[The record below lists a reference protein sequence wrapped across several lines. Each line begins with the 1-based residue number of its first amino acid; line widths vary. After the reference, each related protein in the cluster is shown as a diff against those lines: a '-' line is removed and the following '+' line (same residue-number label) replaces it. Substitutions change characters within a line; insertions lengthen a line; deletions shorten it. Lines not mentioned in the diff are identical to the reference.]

1 MENNFK
7 LKKYQAIA
15 LIIIIMINKLILNVP
30 FYIVDL
36 VGNGAIV
43 NIVYISIID
52 FIGLLI
58 IIKLFEKFEGKDI
71 LDISEFV
78 GSTKLKSV
86 VGIMSIALLFSV
98 AFITIIDFSN
108 VLHTIYFSG
117 FPIIY
122 ILIFFIVG
130 ILIANLINF
139 QAISNV
145 ISFIAPFAIGSI
157 LITFF
162 ARIGDFDVTNLT
174 PIFGENYHTTFVTG
188 LLNTFSIYFIVYIYF
203 LKPLLQNETEFKKI
217 SIISYIISV
226 IMLLLTVVPI
236 LTLFN
241 TADGNEP
248 INSLFLLARQIEF
261 GNFIQ
266 RVDAIFILLWILS
279 IYAYLSFVIFLINR
293 IAKKITNISNEKML
307 SFSTCS
313 ILFGLA
319 LIPLNMSHIHF
330 IEDTIYRFMV
340 IGFIFGIGILLL
352 IWANIKYRKEKL
364 HDKK

>member
-7 LKKYQAIA
+7 LKKHQAIA

-52 FIGLLI
+52 LIGLLV
-58 IIKLFEKFEGKDI
+58 IIKLFEKFDGKDI

-78 GSTKLKSV
+78 GTSKLKAI
-86 VGIMSIALLFSV
+86 VGVLSIILLFSV

-108 VLHTIYFSG
+108 VLHTIYFSS
-117 FPIIY
+117 FPLIY
-122 ILIFFIVG
+122 ILIFFITG

-139 QAISNV
+139 RAISNI
-145 ISFIAPFAIGSI
+145 ISLIAPFAIISI

-162 ARIGDFDVTNLT
+162 ARIGDFDITNLT
-174 PIFGENYHTTFVTG
+174 PVLGENYHTTFVMG
-188 LLNTFSIYFIVYIYF
+188 LLNTFAMYFIVYIYF
-203 LKPLLQNETEFKKI
+203 LKPLLQNQTEFKKI

-226 IMLLLTVVPI
+226 IMILLTVVPI

-266 RVDAIFILLWILS
+266 RVDAIFIMLWILS

-293 IAKKITNISNEKML
+293 IIKKNISNEKML
-307 SFSTCS
+307 TFSTCS
-313 ILFGLA
+313 LLFGLA
-319 LIPLNMSHIHF
+319 LIPLYMSHIHF
-330 IEDTIYRFMV
+330 IEDTIYRYMV
-340 IGFIFGIGILLL
+340 IGFIFGLGIILL
-352 IWANIKYRKEKL
+352 IWANIKYRKVNSD
-364 HDKK
+364 DKK

>member
-30 FYIVDL
+30 FYMVDL

-43 NIVYISIID
+43 NIIYISIID

-58 IIKLFEKFEGKDI
+58 IVKLFEKFDGKDI

-78 GSTKLKSV
+78 GSSKLKAII
-86 VGIMSIALLFSV
+86 GILSIILLFAV

-108 VLHTIYFSG
+108 VLHTIYYSS
-117 FPIIY
+117 FPLIY
-122 ILIFFIVG
+122 ILILFITG

-139 QAISNV
+139 RAISNI
-145 ISFIAPFAIGSI
+145 ISLIAPFAIASI

-162 ARIGDFDVTNLT
+162 ARIGDFDTTNLT
-174 PIFGENYHTTFVTG
+174 PILGENYHTTFVIG
-188 LLNTFSIYFIVYIYF
+188 LLNTFAMYFIVYIYF
-203 LKPLLQNETEFKKI
+203 LKPLLENQTEFKKI
-217 SIISYIISV
+217 SVISYIISV
-226 IMLLLTVVPI
+226 IMILLTVVPI

-241 TADGNEP
+241 TAEGNEP

-266 RVDAIFILLWILS
+266 RVDAIFIMLWILS

-293 IAKKITNISNEKML
+293 IIKKVIKVSNEKML

-319 LIPLNMSHIHF
+319 LLPLNMSHIHF
-330 IEDTIYRFMV
+330 IEDIIYRYMV
-340 IGFIFGIGILLL
+340 IGFSFGIGIILL
-352 IWANIKYRKEKL
+352 IWANIKYRKVNSD
-364 HDKK
+364 DKK

>member
-43 NIVYISIID
+43 NIIYISIID

-78 GSTKLKSV
+78 GTSKLKV
-86 VGIMSIALLFSV
+86 VIGILSIALLFSV

-145 ISFIAPFAIGSI
+145 ISFIAPFAIASI

-174 PIFGENYHTTFVTG
+174 PILGENYHTTFVMG
-188 LLNTFSIYFIVYIYF
+188 LLNTFAMYFIVYIYF

-293 IAKKITNISNEKML
+293 IIKKITNISNEKML

-330 IEDTIYRFMV
+330 IEDTVYRFMV

-352 IWANIKYRKEKL
+352 IWANIKYRKENL

>member
-15 LIIIIMINKLILNVP
+15 LIIIVMINKLILNVP

-43 NIVYISIID
+43 NLIYISIID

-58 IIKLFEKFEGKDI
+58 IIKLFEKFDGKDI

-78 GSTKLKSV
+78 GTSKLKII
-86 VGIMSIALLFSV
+86 VGLISIALLFTV

-108 VLHTIYFSG
+108 VLHTIYFSS
-117 FPIIY
+117 FPLIY
-122 ILIFFIVG
+122 ILIFFIAG

-139 QAISNV
+139 HAISNI
-145 ISFIAPFAIGSI
+145 ISLIAPFAIASI

-162 ARIGDFDVTNLT
+162 ARTGDFDVTNLT
-174 PIFGENYHTTFVTG
+174 PVLGENYQSTFVLG
-188 LLNTFSIYFIVYIYF
+188 LTNTFAMYFIVYIYF
-203 LKPLLQNETEFKKI
+203 LKPLLQDQTQFKKI
-217 SIISYIISV
+217 SIISYIISF
-226 IMLLLTVVPI
+226 IMLILTVLPI

-293 IAKKITNISNEKML
+293 IIKKLINVSNEKMI

-340 IGFIFGIGILLL
+340 IGFIFGIGIIIL
-352 IWANIKYRKEKL
+352 ILANIKYRKVNL

>member
-43 NIVYISIID
+43 NIIYISIID
-52 FIGLLI
+52 LIGLLV
-58 IIKLFEKFEGKDI
+58 IIKLFEKFDGKDI

-78 GSTKLKSV
+78 GTSKLKAI
-86 VGIMSIALLFSV
+86 VGLLSIILLFSV

-108 VLHTIYFSG
+108 VLHTIYFSS
-117 FPIIY
+117 FPLIY
-122 ILIFFIVG
+122 ILIFFIIG

-139 QAISNV
+139 RAISNI
-145 ISFIAPFAIGSI
+145 ISLIAPFAIISI

-162 ARIGDFDVTNLT
+162 ARIGDFDITNLT
-174 PIFGENYHTTFVTG
+174 PVLGENYHTTFVMG
-188 LLNTFSIYFIVYIYF
+188 LLNTFAMYFIVYIYF
-203 LKPLLQNETEFKKI
+203 LKPLLQNQTEFKKI

-226 IMLLLTVVPI
+226 IMILLTVVPI

-266 RVDAIFILLWILS
+266 RVDAIFIMLWILS

-293 IAKKITNISNEKML
+293 IIKKIINISNEKML
-307 SFSTCS
+307 TFSTCS
-313 ILFGLA
+313 LLFGLA

-330 IEDTIYRFMV
+330 IEDTVYRYMV
-340 IGFIFGIGILLL
+340 IGFIFGLGIILL
-352 IWANIKYRKEKL
+352 IWANIKYRKVNSD
-364 HDKK
+364 DKK

>member
-52 FIGLLI
+52 LIGLLV
-58 IIKLFEKFEGKDI
+58 IIKLFEKFDGKDI

-78 GSTKLKSV
+78 GTSKLKSI
-86 VGIMSIALLFSV
+86 VGLLSIILLFSV

-108 VLHTIYFSG
+108 VLHTIYFSS
-117 FPIIY
+117 FPLIY
-122 ILIFFIVG
+122 ILVFFIVG

-139 QAISNV
+139 RAISNI
-145 ISFIAPFAIGSI
+145 ISLIAPFAIISI

-162 ARIGDFDVTNLT
+162 ARIGDFDTTNLT
-174 PIFGENYHTTFVTG
+174 PVLGENYHTTFVIG
-188 LLNTFSIYFIVYIYF
+188 LLNTFAMYFIVYIYF
-203 LKPLLQNETEFKKI
+203 LKPLLQNQTEFKKI

-226 IMLLLTVVPI
+226 IMILLTVVPI

-266 RVDAIFILLWILS
+266 RVDAIFIMLWILS

-293 IAKKITNISNEKML
+293 IIKKIINISNEKML
-307 SFSTCS
+307 TFSTCS
-313 ILFGLA
+313 LLFGFA

-330 IEDTIYRFMV
+330 IEDTIYRYMV
-340 IGFIFGIGILLL
+340 IGFIFGLGIILL
-352 IWANIKYRKEKL
+352 IWANIKYRKVNSD
-364 HDKK
+364 DKK